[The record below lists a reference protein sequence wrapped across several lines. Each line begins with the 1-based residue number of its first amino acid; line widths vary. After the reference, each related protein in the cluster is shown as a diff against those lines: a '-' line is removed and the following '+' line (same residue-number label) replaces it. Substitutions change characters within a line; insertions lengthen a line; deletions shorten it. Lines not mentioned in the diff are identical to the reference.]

1 MVLRTAT
8 KDENV
13 PRPRT
18 LIMVAARDRG
28 RLRWN
33 RGRGRSEVLDNA
45 PSGGW
50 VEIKLTRNAR
60 RREVVAAGL
69 ILPEGVVF
77 RNPIPVAKSH
87 QESGSSCGCSSALRS
102 TFRSAGSAARW
113 LDRTHGRPYRRRPV
127 SVRVPA
133 PGSLQA

>member
-18 LIMVAARDRG
+18 LIMELLAIEAE
-28 RLRWN
+28 LRWD

-50 VEIKLTRNAR
+50 VEIKLTRNAHL
-60 RREVVAAGL
+60 VL
-69 ILPEGVVF
+69 
-77 RNPIPVAKSH
+77 
-87 QESGSSCGCSSALRS
+87 
-102 TFRSAGSAARW
+102 
-113 LDRTHGRPYRRRPV
+113 
-127 SVRVPA
+127 
-133 PGSLQA
+133 